1 MVSNIKFALTSNGLE
16 NNNWLLLEGSLQH
29 EVLFEY
35 EMCRGLIKSW
45 KLMDP
50 CWLRDYSQLCTHD
63 YSMRGDFFLLLFF
76 FFCHWNNLVLIVSSR
91 RHRDKQK
98 NRKTSSNECREQRTR
113 AAVNEWDIVV
123 DILQFKQAIL
133 PSRVQVD
140 KSVSV
145 EGQATQI
152 QVTVGLD
159 SAAPQLA
166 WTSSRT
172 SYYILDRFQ
181 ASGLSLPSL
190 SAHSPATAGRTSSWH
205 RATQL

>member
-35 EMCRGLIKSW
+35 EMCHGLIKSW

-63 YSMRGDFFLLLFF
+63 YSMRGDFFYFCYFFSVTEIIKFLL
-76 FFCHWNNLVLIVSSR
+76 WVQGGIVIN
-91 RHRDKQK
+91 KK
-98 NRKTSSNECREQRTR
+98 KRKTSSNECREQRTR